1 MNKTELTPELQAQ
14 VDADLAPI
22 RTQIDAVD
30 AQLLTLLNERAKL
43 AQQVG
48 EVKQKYDQPVYRPE
62 RESAV
67 LEKIAQRNPGPLP
80 TPQLQTLWREV
91 MSVCRAMEEPVKVAY
106 LALREPTPSKRC
118 SNSSATPSSVWTV

>member
-1 MNKTELTPELQAQ
+1 MPMKTELTPELQAQ

-48 EVKQKYDQPVYRPE
+48 EVKQKHDQPVYRPE
-62 RESAV
+62 RESVV
-67 LEKIAQRNPGPLP
+67 LEKIAQRNPAAAHAATANPLARGHERVP
-80 TPQLQTLWREV
+80 RDG
-91 MSVCRAMEEPVKVAY
+91 RAG
-106 LALREPTPSKRC
+106 
-118 SNSSATPSSVWTV
+118 